1 MLGACFKV
9 TGPTRGTRLRATLP
23 APWMPASAS
32 WPSDTPHATLFAWTP
47 SIANCVIR
55 LICGSEQCTC
65 YVADVA
71 DTWAVATRAMPPC
84 VINISQDML
93 QTAVRISS
101 EKGIVSTVELH
112 DERNIHHL
120 HIVPVWRIQRFGTKR
135 MHGLMLQVVPNMHQ
149 THLPVAL
156 DHIFSSAKP
165 PAWSNVLMFDAP
177 LRAFSARATNDQA
190 STPGSN
196 SRSSMSA
203 MSDPAFSLS
212 PLSQSPIRT
221 DTEPIQAAAVEPIQ
235 SPPSPLESV
244 IHALESAIDSPQ
256 RPAEPIQ
263 AAAVDP
269 IQAAAVDPIQTA
281 AVDPIQAAT
290 VEPIQAAAVEPIQ
303 AAAVEPIQAAAVEQ
317 PPSESR
323 LPPPVIPSWCVFCNE
338 ITSIV

>member
-9 TGPTRGTRLRATLP
+9 TGPTRSTRLRAALP
-23 APWMPASAS
+23 APWL
-32 WPSDTPHATLFAWTP
+32 SDTPHATLFAWTP
-47 SIANCVIR
+47 SLANSAIR
-55 LICGSEQCTC
+55 LTCGSEQCTC

-71 DTWAVATRAMPPC
+71 DTWAVATRAMPLC

-93 QTAVRISS
+93 QIAVRISS
-101 EKGIVSTVELH
+101 EKGIVSTIELH
-112 DERNIHHL
+112 DQGSIHHL
-120 HIVPVWRIQRFGTKR
+120 HIVPVWRVHRFGKKR
-135 MHGLMLQVVPNMHQ
+135 MHGLLLQVFPNMHQ

-156 DHIFSSAKP
+156 DQIFSSAKP

-190 STPGSN
+190 SSPGSN

-212 PLSQSPIRT
+212 RLSQSPIRT
-221 DTEPIQAAAVEPIQ
+221 DTEPIQAAAIRPIQ
-235 SPPSPLESV
+235 SPPSPLEPA
-244 IHALESAIDSPQ
+244 IHALESAIYSPQ

-263 AAAVDP
+263 AAA
-269 IQAAAVDPIQTA
+269 T
-281 AVDPIQAAT
+281 
-290 VEPIQAAAVEPIQ
+290 EPIQAAA
-303 AAAVEPIQAAAVEQ
+303 AEQ

-323 LPPPVIPSWCVFCNE
+323 LSPLVIPSWCVFCNE